1 MNTKK
6 RILIPSLAIAV
17 VLVAGSIGVTSASG
31 DHSNDGMMN
40 GMMNGEGMNQMMEAM
55 DSPEGQA
62 MMDACHNFMVSNE
75 EETTE

>member
-6 RILIPSLAIAV
+6 RILIPSLAIVSIAV

-40 GMMNGEGMNQMMEAM
+40 GMMDDESMINGGGMMNGM
-55 DSPEGQA
+55 
-62 MMDACHNFMVSNE
+62 
-75 EETTE
+75 